1 MTRPILVAVSQR
13 VDHWVERGER
23 RDALDQRLGLWI
35 AEVGGIP
42 VPVPNALEAGRR
54 SGIAAWLDAIRPG
67 AILLS
72 GGNSVGDAP
81 ERDRME
87 QHLLNHALANRLP
100 VLGICRGMQMLAL
113 FAGGAVTSVT
123 GHTGSRHHLK
133 TEEEGWPPTVN
144 SYHTLGLRDCPP
156 GYRVS
161 ACSEDGGIEAIIEER
176 LGWEGWMWH
185 PEREMTFSEVEIN
198 RARSLFS
205 L

>member
-42 VPVPNALEAGRR
+42 VPVPNALEAEPGL
-54 SGIAAWLDAIRPG
+54 GIAAWLDAIRPG

-87 QHLLNHALANRLP
+87 QHLLTHALANHLP

-113 FAGGAVTSVT
+113 FSGGAVTSVT

-133 TEEEGWPPTVN
+133 TEGEGWPLTVN

-156 GYRVS
+156 GYRV
-161 ACSEDGGIEAIIEER
+161 AAWSEDGGIEAIIEEK
-176 LGWEGWMWH
+176 LVWEGWMWH
-185 PEREMTFSEVEIN
+185 PEREVTFSKAEIN